1 MFTPPNTA
9 AFIVKARGLFLP
21 PDWSVCSVYWFSN
34 RWISSSISQ
43 ICVLLKLLTPLERFR
58 IDWLIEL
65 YIDPKWRKWPLTDGA
80 VVCESTVTVPFV
92 LIRSAALN
100 RHEAAEHLLV
110 FSSRRKSKGGLVM
123 NNKQE
128 VCFRLTIKQK
138 LIWISS
144 KRLFTNM
151 FLSYYS
157 SNNPTTKPAICTGLY
172 TCTALLYLY
181 YMKLTIPLYQ

>member
-1 MFTPPNTA
+1 MDFLVDITDLC
-9 AFIVKARGLFLP
+9 FIEASDSIRTFQNWLV
-21 PDWSVCSVYWFSN
+21 DWTLYWSKVEEMASDWWSCRMRVDSDGSVCS
-34 RWISSSISQ
+34 
-43 ICVLLKLLTPLERFR
+43 
-58 IDWLIEL
+58 
-65 YIDPKWRKWPLTDGA
+65 DPVG
-80 VVCESTVTVPFV
+80 
-92 LIRSAALN
+92 SAEPTWSC
-100 RHEAAEHLLV
+100 RTSAEHLLV

-172 TCTALLYLY
+172 TWTALLYLY